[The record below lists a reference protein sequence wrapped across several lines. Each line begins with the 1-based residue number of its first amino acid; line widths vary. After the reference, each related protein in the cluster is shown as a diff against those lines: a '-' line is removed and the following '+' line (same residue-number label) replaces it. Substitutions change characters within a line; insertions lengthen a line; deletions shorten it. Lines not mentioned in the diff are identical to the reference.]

1 MQNRL
6 CMDVFVC
13 LRNNCDLNEPS
24 LSRVE
29 NDVTSHS
36 AATFSADNVSPV
48 YSLPTML
55 DKQLLIKHVF

>member
-6 CMDVFVC
+6 WMDVFVC

-29 NDVTSHS
+29 NYVVTSHS

-48 YSLPTML
+48 
-55 DKQLLIKHVF
+55 